1 MRILTAGDHELV
13 RTALSRSRGL
23 LLRERIRQFKGEM
36 SRESMPIARWRN
48 PIAENG
54 SSQDLRILIADDSE
68 LVRSAI
74 AALISRG
81 ACGEVCA
88 EAANGEQALE
98 KARELRPSVI
108 LLDINMPDIS
118 GLEVARR
125 LRGEMPAVV
134 IFIMSQNDASMLLPG
149 AMAAGA
155 NGCLDKSN
163 LASDLAQCL
172 KAIGESQRSD
182 IQGAA

>member
-1 MRILTAGDHELV
+1 
-13 RTALSRSRGL
+13 
-23 LLRERIRQFKGEM
+23 
-36 SRESMPIARWRN
+36 MPIARWRN

-68 LVRSAI
+68 LVRRAI
-74 AALISRG
+74 VALISRETRW
-81 ACGEVCA
+81 EVCGQ
-88 EAANGEQALE
+88 AANGEQALE

-134 IFIMSQNDASMLLPG
+134 IFLMSQNDASMLLPG

-163 LASDLAQCL
+163 LASDLARRL
-172 KAIGESQRSD
+172 KAIGENQHSD

>member
-1 MRILTAGDHELV
+1 
-13 RTALSRSRGL
+13 
-23 LLRERIRQFKGEM
+23 
-36 SRESMPIARWRN
+36 MPIARWRN
-48 PIAENG
+48 PIAEKR

-68 LVRSAI
+68 LFRSAVV
-74 AALISRG
+74 ALISRE
-81 ACGEVCA
+81 ARWEVCG

-98 KARELRPSVI
+98 KARELRPSVT

-125 LRGEMPAVV
+125 LREEMPAVV

-163 LASDLAQCL
+163 LASDLTRRL
-172 KAIGESQRSD
+172 KAIDENQHSD

>member
-1 MRILTAGDHELV
+1 M
-13 RTALSRSRGL
+13 
-23 LLRERIRQFKGEM
+23 
-36 SRESMPIARWRN
+36 
-48 PIAENG
+48 AENG

-74 AALISRG
+74 VALISRE
-81 ACGEVCA
+81 ACWEVCG

-98 KARELRPSVI
+98 KARESRPSVI
-108 LLDINMPDIS
+108 LLDINMPDLS

-125 LRGEMPAVV
+125 LRGEMPTVV

-155 NGCLDKSN
+155 NDCLDKSN
-163 LASDLAQCL
+163 LASDLAPRL
-172 KAIGESQRSD
+172 KAIGENQHSD
-182 IQGAA
+182 IEGAT